1 MLALILFLNKAG
13 KNRLAGWCIGLAAML
28 KVYPAILIL
37 WAIAVKDWKIVLGA
51 IAAAMLLLSGSLLV
65 FGVENHLFYYTR
77 LLPLLLQESS
87 LVAKEGNFSLGAQFV
102 GLWQE
107 TGTAMLWFSIYNYQ
121 LVLILPVLTLL
132 GNAYASSRGWFWQGA
147 ASMACW
153 FVMIFSVDGGGQ
165 YVPLFSLAP
174 PGWIKEIAG
183 YRPYVPLAL
192 WVAEALALLTYR
204 PINRVN

>member
-1 MLALILFLNKAG
+1 M
-13 KNRLAGWCIGLAAML
+13 
-28 KVYPAILIL
+28 
-37 WAIAVKDWKIVLGA
+37 
-51 IAAAMLLLSGSLLV
+51 V
-65 FGVENHLFYYTR
+65 FY
-77 LLPLLLQESS
+77 LQESDDGS
-87 LVAKEGNFSLGAQFV
+87 NNQLVALRKGIRQLFSV
-102 GLWQE
+102 CSNE
-107 TGTAMLWFSIYNYQ
+107 I
-121 LVLILPVLTLL
+121 V
-132 GNAYASSRGWFWQGA
+132 AYCLYDSSRGWFWQGA